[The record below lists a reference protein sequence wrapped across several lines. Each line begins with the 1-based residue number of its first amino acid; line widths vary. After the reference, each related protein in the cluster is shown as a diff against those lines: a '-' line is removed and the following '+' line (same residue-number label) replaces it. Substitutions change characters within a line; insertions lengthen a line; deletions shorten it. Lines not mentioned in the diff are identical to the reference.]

1 MSQQL
6 EQKYTDETLHDPYW
20 EDACRKLEENKEK
33 FKQNKEKNAM
43 LLDFILVSCDRI
55 LEKIMKSSISS
66 EDKSKLIDFMES
78 YYQNIEWFK
87 EYIVDRIDLKTFLS
101 NYRLIQPPQNEII
114 SSLEFEILDEI
125 IIEIRCVQAYID
137 TIRHFSSQGTS
148 PITQDSF
155 LEVLSYVITPITV
168 IKGGYYSFE
177 NRMAQKLLI
186 NASELVNKK

>member
-6 EQKYTDETLHDPYW
+6 EEKYIDETLHDPYW

-43 LLDFILVSCDRI
+43 LLDFILVSCNRI
-55 LEKIMKSSISS
+55 LEKVMKSSISS

-125 IIEIRCVQAYID
+125 IIEISCVGAYID
-137 TIRHFSSQGTS
+137 TIRHYARQGNS
-148 PITQDSF
+148 PQTQEGF

-177 NRMAQKLLI
+177 KRMVKKLLI